1 MTDKEIKQRLREIET
16 RKVHQCA
23 MALKAKGLFTSEEL
37 RQTLREYG
45 VAYAYFEQLYH
56 LDWRYE
62 WIKEDEMTFE
72 EFIREFI
79 FKLDGDIIFRNDRI
93 DVDEYENRYRLNGNK
108 VEHYEQQYRYR
119 VAFQKKEFLNI

>member
-1 MTDKEIKQRLREIET
+1 MTDKEVKQRLREIET

-45 VAYAYFEQLYH
+45 VARAYFEQLYH
-56 LDWRYE
+56 LDWCYE

-79 FKLDGDIIFRNDRI
+79 FKLDGDIIFRNGRI
-93 DVDEYENRYRLNGNK
+93 DADEYENKYRLNGNK

>member
-23 MALKAKGLFTSEEL
+23 MALKAKGLFTGEEL
-37 RQTLREYG
+37 RQTLKEYG

-79 FKLDGDIIFRNDRI
+79 FKTNGDGIFRDSI
-93 DVDEYENRYRLNGNK
+93 DADKYVNRYRLNGNK

>member
-23 MALKAKGLFTSEEL
+23 AVLKAKGLFTREEL
-37 RQTLREYG
+37 NQALKEYG
-45 VAYAYFEQLYH
+45 VARAYFEQLYH
-56 LDWRYE
+56 LEWCYE
-62 WIKEDEMTFE
+62 WVKENEMTFE
-72 EFIREFI
+72 EFMRNFI
-79 FKLDGDIIFRNDRI
+79 FKMRVDKYYSDNI
-93 DVDEYENRYRLNGNK
+93 DVNKFTNRYRLNGNK

>member
-1 MTDKEIKQRLREIET
+1 MTDKKIKQRLREIET

-23 MALKAKGLFTSEEL
+23 MALKAKGLFTGEEL
-37 RQTLREYG
+37 RQTLKEYG

-72 EFIREFI
+72 EFIRDFI
-79 FKLDGDIIFRNDRI
+79 FKTNGDRIFRGNI
-93 DVDEYENRYRLNGNK
+93 DADKYVNRYRLNGNK

>member
-23 MALKAKGLFTSEEL
+23 MALKAKGLFTREEL

-45 VAYAYFEQLYH
+45 VARAYFEQLYH
-56 LDWRYE
+56 LDWCYE

-72 EFIREFI
+72 EFIESLSLNLKASSFFTMKELI
-79 FKLDGDIIFRNDRI
+79 QKSMKTDTDLTATKLNTMNSSTDIVWLFRKRN
-93 DVDEYENRYRLNGNK
+93 
-108 VEHYEQQYRYR
+108 
-119 VAFQKKEFLNI
+119 F

>member
-1 MTDKEIKQRLREIET
+1 MTDKEVKQRLREIET

-45 VAYAYFEQLYH
+45 VARAYFEQLYH

-79 FKLDGDIIFRNDRI
+79 FKLDGDIIFRNGRI
-93 DVDEYENRYRLNGNK
+93 NADEYENRYRLNGNK
-108 VEHYEQQYRYR
+108 VEHYEQQHRYR

>member
-23 MALKAKGLFTSEEL
+23 MALKAKGLFTREEL
-37 RQTLREYG
+37 NQTLREYG

-56 LDWRYE
+56 LEWCYE
-62 WIKEDEMTFE
+62 WVKESEVTFE
-72 EFIREFI
+72 QFIKNFI
-79 FKLDGDIIFRNDRI
+79 NKAKMDNFLDIELNAENYI
-93 DVDEYENRYRLNGNK
+93 NRYRLNGNK
-108 VEHYEQQYRYR
+108 VEEYEQQYRYR

>member
-37 RQTLREYG
+37 RQTLKEYG

-56 LDWRYE
+56 LDWCYE
-62 WIKEDEMTFE
+62 WIKENEMTFE
-72 EFIREFI
+72 EFIREFV
-79 FKLDGDIIFRNDRI
+79 FKINGDIIFHKDRI
-93 DVDEYENRYRLNGNK
+93 NEEEYTNRYRLNGNK
-108 VEHYEQQYRYR
+108 VEYYKQQYRYR

>member
-23 MALKAKGLFTSEEL
+23 MALKAKGLFTGEEL
-37 RQTLREYG
+37 NQTLREYG

-56 LDWRYE
+56 LEWCYE
-62 WIKEDEMTFE
+62 WVKESEVTFE
-72 EFIREFI
+72 QFIKNFI
-79 FKLDGDIIFRNDRI
+79 NKVKMDNFLDIELNTENYI
-93 DVDEYENRYRLNGNK
+93 NRYRLNGNK
-108 VEHYEQQYRYR
+108 VEKYEQQYRYR

>member
-79 FKLDGDIIFRNDRI
+79 FKLDGDIMFRNNI
-93 DVDEYENRYRLNGNK
+93 DSDKYINKYRLNGNK